1 MKTKEEKRHI
11 RILEIIDTRVL
22 WIIGGLITMVLHFVL
37 SVYPNFVEAYYSNG
51 FFIGVRYFFDFTIGM
66 IPFSLFYF
74 LLMFVLGNVI
84 YRIFMWIRLVF
95 LVRVIPLK
103 LKLKLLIITILS
115 MASKIVIAFSFL
127 WGFNYHRIPIE
138 DKLGINVTEHT
149 EPEILTEFHR
159 NRKKAI
165 ALRMQIKFTKSNVPT
180 LRDIPENLDE
190 IVKDNLEEVLRE
202 FGYDPV
208 GNPAMR
214 FIKPFGFL
222 SSFGI
227 SGYYNPFLGEANMD
241 RGFRPLYIPF
251 LYAHELAH
259 AYGFADEG
267 TANFL
272 AYMACEKSSNLFVK
286 YSGRLIYLQ
295 YLAHH
300 IKDVN
305 IVWNPYIFEDLLMSG
320 FFVYDPKYDR
330 MINLILAYKRKYED

>member
-1 MKTKEEKRHI
+1 MKNHAEKRHKK
-11 RILEIIDTRVL
+11 ILELIDTRVI
-22 WIIGGLITMVLHFVL
+22 WIIAGLITLTLHFVL
-37 SVYPNFVEAYYSNG
+37 SAFPEFVEAYYSNG
-51 FFIGVRYFFDFTIGM
+51 FFIGVRYCFDYTIGL

-74 LLMFVLGNVI
+74 LLMFILGSLI
-84 YRIFMWIRLVF
+84 YRVFMWVRLVF
-95 LVRVIPLK
+95 MVKLIPLG
-103 LKLKLLIITILS
+103 LKFKLLIISILS
-115 MASKIVIAFSFL
+115 FASKIVVAFSFL

-138 DKLGINVTEHT
+138 QKLDLEMTHNTEAM
-149 EPEILTEFHR
+149 ILTEFHIQ
-159 NRKKAI
+159 RKKAI
-165 ALRMQIKFTKSNVPT
+165 ETRMNIKFYKNNVPT
-180 LRDIPENLDE
+180 LKDIPENLDE
-190 IVKDNLEEVLRE
+190 IVKENLEDVMKD
-202 FGYDPV
+202 FGYEPV

-227 SGYYNPFLGEANMD
+227 TGYYNPFLGEANMD

-272 AYMACEKSSNLFVK
+272 AYMACERSSHPFVK
-286 YSGRLIYLQ
+286 YSGRIIYLQ

-305 IVWNPYIFEDLLMSG
+305 IVWNPYVFEDLLMSG

-330 MINLILAYKRKYED
+330 MIDLILAFKKKND